1 MILVLSLDF
10 PNAVAFSVLA
20 DEQSFFL
27 KGFGY
32 AFYRPFRLSDGL
44 GHLFLCRVR
53 ILLQEFQDD
62 DFL

>member
-10 PNAVAFSVLA
+10 PDAVAFSILA
-20 DEQSFFL
+20 DEQTFFL

-32 AFYRPFRLSDGL
+32 ALYRPFRLSDGL
-44 GHLFLCRVR
+44 GHLSLRRVW
-53 ILLQEFQDD
+53 ILLQEFQDG